1 MSAAHFGP
9 PISVPRWQVPR
20 IDRDARWV
28 GGVAA
33 AIAREIGVQPIA
45 IRAAFV
51 ALAFVGGWGLVL
63 YAFAWAGI
71 VLAASREQGVY
82 TPRPKA
88 ATPSR
93 RVAGVALI
101 TVGLIVGLLPLTG
114 AVFAVIVWPV
124 GFILSGMLIAWSR
137 SGEDGSVVV
146 IRVVA
151 GLVVAIAGFATFA
164 FSRIQVIDAV
174 LALVVLVAVVGGVA
188 MVAAPSVVRM
198 SRDLDRER
206 LERTRSDE
214 RSRIN
219 AHLHD
224 SVLQTLTLIQQQ
236 CDDPASTRRL
246 ARRQE
251 RELRGWLYNRPST
264 NEAGLRLRPALERAA
279 ADVEENTDA
288 VFDIVVVGDTDDFAS
303 DDITP
308 LIDATREAMF
318 NAALHSGAGHV
329 SVFADRSRDAVEVFI
344 RDEGSGFEPDTVA
357 DDRRGIA
364 ESIVGRMQ
372 RAGGN
377 ATITS
382 APGSGTEV
390 ELSLPVNTS
399 HDIEV
404 AE

>member
-1 MSAAHFGP
+1 MSTAPFDP
-9 PISVPRWQVPR
+9 PIAAPRWQVPR
-20 IDRDARWV
+20 IDGEARWA

-33 AIAREIGVQPIA
+33 AIAREIGVQAIV

-63 YAFAWAGI
+63 YAVAWAG
-71 VLAASREQGVY
+71 LAYAAPRQHGRYS
-82 TPRPKA
+82 PRPKA

-93 RVAGVALI
+93 RLAGVALI
-101 TVGLIVGLLPLTG
+101 TVGLVVALLPLTG
-114 AVFAVIVWPV
+114 AVFALIVWPV

-137 SGEDGSVVV
+137 SGEDGSIVV

-164 FSRIQVIDAV
+164 FSRIAVVDAV
-174 LALVVLVAVVGGVA
+174 LALIVLIAVVGGVA
-188 MVAAPSVVRM
+188 TVAAPSIVRM

-206 LERTRSDE
+206 LERARSNE

-236 CDDPASTRRL
+236 CDDPVTTRRL

-264 NEAGLRLRPALERAA
+264 DHGGRRLRPALEGVA
-279 ADVEENTDA
+279 ADVEANSDA
-288 VFDIVVVGDTDDFAS
+288 VVDLVVVGDS
-303 DDITP
+303 DDLAPGDIGP
-308 LIDATREAMF
+308 LIDAAREAMF
-318 NAALHSGAGHV
+318 NAALHSGAVHI
-329 SVFADRSRDAVEVFI
+329 SVFADRGAELVEVFI
-344 RDEGSGFEPDTVA
+344 RDEGSGFDPADVA
-357 DDRRGIA
+357 SDRRGIT

-372 RAGGN
+372 RAGGD
-377 ATITS
+377 ATVTS
-382 APGSGTEV
+382 APGGGTEV
-390 ELSLPVNTS
+390 ELSLPVSASN
-399 HDIEV
+399 EV
-404 AE
+404 KVK